1 MKKSVALSGVHAGNT
16 AICTVGEKGNDLFYR
31 GYKIE
36 DLTKSCCF
44 EEIYFLLIKGKLPTE
59 EELNN
64 FSDQLVEQ
72 RNLPSNLIKTLEQL
86 PKSAH
91 PMNVMQTIVSFMGC
105 IENKFEVVNTTE
117 ILENHSKRLLSVLTP
132 ALLYW
137 YQFSHNGI
145 RISLKSSEKRIS
157 GYFLDLLHQGE
168 FPADWIQTMEASLIL
183 YAEHEFNASTFA
195 SRVIAGTNSDF
206 FSCIAG
212 AIGALRGSK
221 HGGANEEALKIQE
234 DYPDKNLAKKSIMSK
249 LKRKEIIIGFGHPV
263 YTERDPRNEIIKKF
277 AKALSEGNP
286 NSNLFEVAEVIETT
300 MLREKNIFA
309 NLDWYSAV
317 CFSHLNIPVKLFT
330 PIFVIARTAGW
341 SAHIIEQ
348 HRENKIIRPSANYVG
363 PQPKEFVSIKER
375 ELREPSEYN

>member
-44 EEIYFLLIKGKLPTE
+44 EEVYFLLIKGKLPTE
-59 EELNN
+59 EELNS
-64 FSDQLVEQ
+64 FSDQLIEQ
-72 RNLPSNLIKTLEQL
+72 RNLPSSLIKILEQI

-105 IENKFEVVNTTE
+105 IENKFEIINTAET
-117 ILENHSKRLLSVLTP
+117 IQNHSKRLLSVLTP

-137 YQFSHNGI
+137 YQFSHK
-145 RISLKSSEKRIS
+145 RKRVSLKSPEKRIS
-157 GYFLDLLHQGE
+157 SYFLDLLHQGD
-168 FPADWIQTMEASLIL
+168 FNTDWVQTMEASLIL

-234 DYPDKNLAKKSIMSK
+234 DFPDKNLAKKSIMNK

-263 YTERDPRNEIIKKF
+263 YTERDPRNEIIKKY
-277 AKALSEGNP
+277 AKALSEGKP

-300 MLREKNIFA
+300 MLQKKNMFA

-330 PIFVIARTAGW
+330 PLFVISRTAGW

-348 HRENKIIRPSANYVG
+348 HEENKIIRPSASYVG
-363 PQPKEFVSIKER
+363 PKPKEFIFIKER
-375 ELREPSEYN
+375 ESRESSKHT

>member
-16 AICTVGEKGNDLFYR
+16 SICTVGEKGNDLFYR

-44 EEIYFLLIKGKLPTE
+44 EEVFFLLIKGKLPTE
-59 EELNN
+59 EELNR
-64 FSDQLVEQ
+64 FSDQLLEQ
-72 RNLPSNLIKTLEQL
+72 RNLPFSLIKILEQL

-105 IENKFEVVNTTE
+105 IENKLEIINTAET
-117 ILENHSKRLLSVLTP
+117 LQNHAKRLLSVLTP

-137 YQFSHNGI
+137 YQFSHKGI
-145 RISLKSSEKRIS
+145 RLSLKSPEKKIS
-157 GYFLDLLHQGE
+157 SYFLDLLHQGD
-168 FPADWIQTMEASLIL
+168 FDTDWVQTMEASLIL

-195 SRVIAGTNSDF
+195 GRVIAGTNSDF

-212 AIGALRGSK
+212 SIGALRGPK
-221 HGGANEEALKIQE
+221 HGGANEEALRIQE
-234 DYPDKNLAKKSIMSK
+234 DYPDKNLAKTSIMNK

-263 YTERDPRNEIIKKF
+263 YTERDPRNEIIKKS
-277 AKALSEGNP
+277 AKALSERNP

-300 MLREKNIFA
+300 MLQKKNMFA

-317 CFSHLNIPVKLFT
+317 CFSHLNIPMKLFT
-330 PIFVIARTAGW
+330 PLFVIARTAGW

-348 HRENKIIRPSANYVG
+348 HEDNKIIRPSANYIG
-363 PQPKEFVSIKER
+363 PKPKEFIFIKER
-375 ELREPSEYN
+375 EAREP

>member
-16 AICTVGEKGNDLFYR
+16 SICTVGEKGNDLFYR

-36 DLTKSCCF
+36 DLTESCCF
-44 EEIYFLLIKGKLPTE
+44 EEVFFLLIKGKLPTE
-59 EELNN
+59 KELDS
-64 FSDQLVEQ
+64 FSDQLFEQ
-72 RNLPSNLIKTLEQL
+72 RNLPSGLIKILEQL

-105 IENKFEVVNTTE
+105 IENKFEIKNTAET
-117 ILENHSKRLLSVLTP
+117 LQNHSKRLFSVLTP

-137 YQFSHNGI
+137 YQFSHKGI
-145 RISLKSSEKRIS
+145 RLSLKSPEKRIS
-157 GYFLDLLHQGE
+157 SYFLDLLHQGD
-168 FPADWIQTMEASLIL
+168 FDTDWVQAMEASLIL

-234 DYPDKNLAKKSIMSK
+234 DYTDKNLAKKVIMDK

-263 YTERDPRNEIIKKF
+263 YTERDPRNEIIKKY

-286 NSNLFEVAEVIETT
+286 KSNLFEVAEVIETT
-300 MLREKNIFA
+300 MLEKKNMFA

-330 PIFVIARTAGW
+330 PLFVIARTAGW

-348 HRENKIIRPSANYVG
+348 HEENKIIRPSANYVG
-363 PQPKEFVSIKER
+363 PKPKEFIFIKER
-375 ELREPSEYN
+375 EIREPSKHP

>member
-16 AICTVGEKGNDLFYR
+16 TICTVGEKGNDLFYR

-36 DLTKSCCF
+36 DLTESCCF
-44 EEIYFLLIKGKLPTE
+44 EEIFFLLIKGKLPTE
-59 EELNN
+59 KELDS
-64 FSDQLVEQ
+64 FSDQLFEQ
-72 RNLPSNLIKTLEQL
+72 RNLPSGLIKILEQL

-105 IENKFEVVNTTE
+105 IENKFEIKNTAET
-117 ILENHSKRLLSVLTP
+117 LQNHSKRLFSVLTP

-137 YQFSHNGI
+137 YQFSHQGI
-145 RISLKSSEKRIS
+145 RLSLKSPEKRIS
-157 GYFLDLLHQGE
+157 SYFLDLLHQGD
-168 FPADWIQTMEASLIL
+168 FDTDWVQAMEASLIL

-234 DYPDKNLAKKSIMSK
+234 DYTDKNLAKKVIMDK

-263 YTERDPRNEIIKKF
+263 YTERDPRNEIIKKY

-300 MLREKNIFA
+300 MLEKKNMFA

-330 PIFVIARTAGW
+330 PLFVIARTAGW

-348 HRENKIIRPSANYVG
+348 HEENKIIRPSANYVG
-363 PQPKEFVSIKER
+363 PKPKEFIFIKER
-375 ELREPSEYN
+375 ESREPSKHN

>member
-16 AICTVGEKGNDLFYR
+16 TICTVGEKGNDLFYR

-44 EEIYFLLIKGKLPTE
+44 EEVFFLLIKGKLPTV
-59 EELNN
+59 EELNS
-64 FSDQLVEQ
+64 FSDQLFEQ
-72 RNLPSNLIKTLEQL
+72 RNLPSSLIKILEQL
-86 PKSAH
+86 PKSSH
-91 PMNVMQTIVSFMGC
+91 PMNVMQTIVSVMGC
-105 IENKFEVVNTTE
+105 IENKFEIINTAET
-117 ILENHSKRLLSVLTP
+117 LQNHSKRLLSVLTP
-132 ALLYW
+132 AILYW
-137 YQFSHNGI
+137 YQFSHKGI
-145 RISLKSSEKRIS
+145 RLSLKSPEKRIS
-157 GYFLDLLHQGE
+157 SYFLDLLHQGD
-168 FPADWIQTMEASLIL
+168 FDTDWVQTMEASLIL

-234 DYPDKNLAKKSIMSK
+234 DYPDKNLAKMSIMEK

-263 YTERDPRNEIIKKF
+263 YTERDPRNEIIKKY

-300 MLREKNIFA
+300 MLEKKNMFA

-330 PIFVIARTAGW
+330 PLFVIARMAGW

-348 HRENKIIRPSANYVG
+348 HEENKIIRPSANYVG
-363 PQPKEFVSIKER
+363 PKPKEFIFIKER
-375 ELREPSEYN
+375 ESSEPSKHN

>member
-1 MKKSVALSGVHAGNT
+1 MKKSVALSGVHVGTT

-44 EEIYFLLIKGKLPTE
+44 EEVYFLLLKGKLPTE
-59 EELNN
+59 EELNS
-64 FSDQLVEQ
+64 FSDQLFEQ
-72 RNLPSNLIKTLEQL
+72 RNLPSSLIKMLEQL

-105 IENKFEVVNTTE
+105 TENKFEIINTAET
-117 ILENHSKRLLSVLTP
+117 LQNHSNRLLSVLTP

-137 YQFSHNGI
+137 YHFSHKGI

-157 GYFLDLLHQGE
+157 AYFLNLLHQGD
-168 FPADWIQTMEASLIL
+168 FDSDWIQTMEASLIL

-234 DYPDKNLAKKSIMSK
+234 DYPDKYVAKESIMDK
-249 LKRKEIIIGFGHPV
+249 LRKKEIIIGFGHPV
-263 YTERDPRNEIIKKF
+263 YTERDPRNEIIKRY
-277 AKALSEGNP
+277 AKALSVGNP
-286 NSNLFEVAEVIETT
+286 NSNLFEIAEVIEIT
-300 MLREKNIFA
+300 MLQEKNMFA
-309 NLDWYSAV
+309 NLDWFSAV

-348 HRENKIIRPSANYVG
+348 NKENKIIRPSANYVG
-363 PQPKEFVSIKER
+363 PKPKQFVSIKER
-375 ELREPSEYN
+375 ESREPS